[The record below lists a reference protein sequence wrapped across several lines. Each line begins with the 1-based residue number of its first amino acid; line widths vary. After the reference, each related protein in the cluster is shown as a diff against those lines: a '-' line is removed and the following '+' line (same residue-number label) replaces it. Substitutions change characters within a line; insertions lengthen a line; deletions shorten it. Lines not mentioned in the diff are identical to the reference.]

1 VLETNADDAADEL
14 REVAESIQA
23 DFEEERRA
31 ALEEARDLAKRRV
44 PVDTGKLK
52 RSIEIRGNSVVADT
66 DYASFVNWGTVHNE
80 ATMFLTDAALDAFRN
95 SIERLEE
102 R

>member
-1 VLETNADDAADEL
+1 MLSTNASDAADEL
-14 REVAESIQA
+14 RDVADEIEA
-23 DFEEERRA
+23 DFREERRA

-66 DYASFVNWGTVHNE
+66 DYASFVNFGSEHNE
-80 ATMFLTDAALDAFRN
+80 ATMFLTDAALDSFQN
-95 SIERLEE
+95 SVDRL
-102 R
+102 RS